1 MIGVELTTTCEE
13 RGVKSRSSQLKPV
26 GSPCS
31 RTNLRRSCC
40 SRGASF
46 GECTSPRG
54 LSKLLAVAQLGR
66 PRRNAGAFTLGAS
79 RPRGGAPRACC
90 RVAGRAAATA
100 RHTAAPRRRRDALGG
115 GGGRHAD
122 DGRDGQRGCRGRGV
136 SDGAG
141 AVLHLG
147 QRAADV
153 ARRVHG
159 VAPPHAVVVRV
170 VCGVPRARALPRAG
184 GRAARRRRDAHPR
197 AARRRLQR
205 QRAHLRRLP
214 QPRPPRRR
222 RALGRRGARVA
233 PLRLHRHLGG
243 AHGQLPAVGV
253 EPPLDQRP
261 RPRRRRLRR
270 RHRPRH
276 AALGDGGAAA
286 GGPPRGQSDHGAAVL
301 GAPHLPGASPRP
313 TASARAAG
321 ARAASNPPPPAAA
334 ALTPSVRARAL
345 RWASCCGRTAS
356 WRTP

>member
-1 MIGVELTTTCEE
+1 MTAQDARKGQGHHGIARQSQAGGVRHFAGT
-13 RGVKSRSSQLKPV
+13 RAV
-26 GSPCS
+26 G
-31 RTNLRRSCC
+31 R
-40 SRGASF
+40 
-46 GECTSPRG
+46 
-54 LSKLLAVAQLGR
+54 
-66 PRRNAGAFTLGAS
+66 
-79 RPRGGAPRACC
+79 
-90 RVAGRAAATA
+90 
-100 RHTAAPRRRRDALGG
+100 
-115 GGGRHAD
+115 
-122 DGRDGQRGCRGRGV
+122 
-136 SDGAG
+136 
-141 AVLHLG
+141 
-147 QRAADV
+147 

-197 AARRRLQR
+197 AARCRLQR

-313 TASARAAG
+313 TASARTAS
-321 ARAASNPPPPAAA
+321 ARRRPPPPPPAAA